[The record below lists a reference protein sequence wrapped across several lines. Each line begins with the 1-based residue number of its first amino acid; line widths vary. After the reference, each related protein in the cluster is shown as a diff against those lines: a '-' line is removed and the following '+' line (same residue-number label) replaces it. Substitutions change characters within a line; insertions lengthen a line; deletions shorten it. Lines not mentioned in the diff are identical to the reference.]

1 MKLFL
6 DYLPL
11 VVFVGIYF
19 LSGAEKPMYPAV
31 QGLMV
36 ASVIQTVGYRLFA
49 GKFEKMHVWI
59 LVITLVFG
67 SLTLFLRNAEF
78 IQWKASIVVWIFTLF
93 FLFRQYVSK
102 KPFVQEL
109 FEKGMEI
116 EIEAPKSVWNK
127 VNLSW
132 PIVYGLFGFINLYVA
147 YNFSEAF
154 WVNFKLFGMMGMSIA
169 LLIYTIALL
178 FPYFP
183 EEEEEDEKREGPNNS
198 QEQTIEKEN

>member
-6 DYLPL
+6 DYLPI

-19 LSGAEKPMYPAV
+19 LSGAEKPIYPAV

-36 ASVIQTVGYRLFA
+36 ASVIQTLGYRIFA
-49 GKFEKMHVWI
+49 GNFEKMHVWT
-59 LVITLVFG
+59 LVITIVFG
-67 SLTLFLRNAEF
+67 SLTLFLKNAEF

-93 FLFRQYVSK
+93 FLYRQFISK

-109 FEKGMEI
+109 FSKGMEVDI
-116 EIEAPKSVWNK
+116 DAPANVWIK

-183 EEEEEDEKREGPNNS
+183 EEESEEKDSEPNAN
-198 QEQTIEKEN
+198 QNDTAEKES